1 MQDYILMMSLVQASG
16 IITYNAYY
24 MIILSYEDNNL
35 KKCTLYMIYMYISAQ
50 KEKHSFNTSA

>member
-1 MQDYILMMSLVQASG
+1 MMSLVQASG

-24 MIILSYEDNNL
+24 MIIPSYEDNNL

-50 KEKHSFNTSA
+50 KEKHFFNTSA

>member
-1 MQDYILMMSLVQASG
+1 MSLVQASG

>member
-35 KKCTLYMIYMYISAQ
+35 KKCSLYVIYISAQ